1 MYQHIS
7 VAKLTFFFF
16 RPVPHSPRVPQAEK
30 SHRQTRYTVA
40 SEASQSLNDADQDP
54 VLVAMLTKKNLD
66 EHNRQSDLCAG
77 SETSLELRRQCF
89 EKFREAARVLGI
101 NLSDQALATMWQ
113 GLDGLTPME
122 RFIIEMNNSFK
133 AQGIS
138 ERNRRDSQIQKE

>member
-1 MYQHIS
+1 VYQHIS

-16 RPVPHSPRVPQAEK
+16 RPVPHSPRVPQAER

-40 SEASQSLNDADQDP
+40 AEASQSLNDADQDR

-66 EHNRQSDLCAG
+66 EHNHQSDLCAG
-77 SETSLELRRQCF
+77 SEISLELRRQRF
-89 EKFREAARVLGI
+89 ERFREAARALGI
-101 NLSDQALATMWQ
+101 NLSDQALAPMWQ

-122 RFIIEMNNSFK
+122 RFIIEMNDSFK

-138 ERNRRDSQIQKE
+138 ERNRKDSQIKRE